1 VNSKAK
7 ELANQACFPLFYFSL
22 SLKSEPKAGQT
33 KNRGPKVL
41 LRAGSDNGP
50 EEIRVYA
57 VSIVQFITGGQEH
70 EPRVLKAQL
79 ALAATTARNTRVTS
93 PLWAAAAAFL
103 CSTGV
108 FGHVSFAHTLFVP
121 LAVTVGIG
129 ANALMAGAY
138 ERYNESEGD
147 TDSWLHCFVV
157 MQAFASAAWGLLPW
171 LCWESGNALNHMFL
185 AACVMAVIA
194 GLVVARGS
202 NMTMY
207 VANLLPV
214 TLMMSAR
221 FLLGD
226 SLTDVA
232 MGALTPFVAFQM
244 WYTGRPLVLRM
255 GEDARL
261 RFKVEDLARELEETR
276 DDALRKRFEAETANA
291 SKTAF
296 LANMSHEL
304 RTPLN
309 AILGFSEIIAQE
321 CFGPVGSERY
331 RDYAGDIHSSGAHL
345 LSLINDLLDVAKIEA
360 GRMDIAPNPLN
371 AARVFDIALKLIG
384 TKAREKDQSL
394 VIAVDDNAP
403 ELYADERAV
412 KQILINLVSNA
423 VKFTPLGGRID
434 VIGGRAANGDFQ
446 IMVRDNGPG
455 IPREKLDLIFTPFNQ
470 VDNRFDR
477 QAGGT
482 GLGLALVRGLA
493 ELHGGRAWMESEF
506 GRGCS
511 VFVTLPISRP
521 GAAAGFVASAVA

>member
-1 VNSKAK
+1 MSI
-7 ELANQACFPLFYFSL
+7 FS
-22 SLKSEPKAGQT
+22 AFT
-33 KNRGPKVL
+33 
-41 LRAGSDNGP
+41 GS
-50 EEIRVYA
+50 
-57 VSIVQFITGGQEH
+57 QES

-79 ALAATTARNTRVTS
+79 ALAATTARNTRITS
-93 PLWAAAAAFL
+93 PLWAAACAVL

-108 FGHVSFAHTLFVP
+108 FGHVSFALTLWLP
-121 LAVTVGIG
+121 LIVTAAMG
-129 ANALMAGAY
+129 ASTLMATAY
-138 ERYNESEGD
+138 QYYDDSEGD
-147 TDSWLHCFVV
+147 VDSWLQCFIMV
-157 MQAFASAAWGLLPW
+157 QAFGSVAWGLMPW
-171 LCWESGNALNHMFL
+171 LCWEKGNALNHMFL

-202 NMTMY
+202 NMRMY
-207 VANLLPV
+207 IANLVPLS
-214 TLMMSAR
+214 LMTALR
-221 FLLGD
+221 FLMGD
-226 SLTDVA
+226 SLTDIV
-232 MGALTPFVAFQM
+232 MGGLAPFVAFQL

-276 DDALRKRFEAETANA
+276 DEALRKRFEAETANA

-331 RDYAGDIHSSGAHL
+331 RDYASDIHASGAHL

-360 GRMDIAPNPLN
+360 GRMDIAPHALD
-371 AARVFDIALKLIG
+371 AARIFAIALKLIG

-394 VIAVDDNAP
+394 VIIVEDNAP
-403 ELYADERAV
+403 QLYADERAL

-423 VKFTPLGGRID
+423 VKFTPVGGRIE
-434 VIGGRAANGDFQ
+434 VIGGRASNGDFL
-446 IMVRDNGPG
+446 ITVRDNGPG
-455 IPREKLDLIFTPFNQ
+455 IPREKIDNIFQPFNQ

-482 GLGLALVRGLA
+482 GLGLALVKGLV
-493 ELHGGRAWMESEF
+493 ELHGGRAWIESEF

-511 VFVTLPISRP
+511 VFVSLPLEKTGS
-521 GAAAGFVASAVA
+521 ASGFVTRVA